1 MLSALSTRYAKALV
15 DVVTEPG
22 SGVDPTQV
30 LKELREVQELIAGSS
45 SLKGALLSPAVSPSR
60 KRAVMGKLMAP
71 MGVHTKVRNFVFTVV
86 DHRRVGDLASI
97 IEGFEA
103 QVDERLGF
111 TRAAITSAREL
122 GGDQKAALEAQVAR
136 LAGRKAR
143 VKFTVDPA
151 LIAGV
156 VAHVGS
162 TVYDG
167 SVRGQLEKLKMRL
180 GRS

>member
-15 DVVTEPG
+15 DVVAAPG
-22 SGVDPTQV
+22 SGVDPAQV
-30 LKELREVQELIAGSS
+30 LTQLREVQELVAVSA

-60 KRAVMGKLMAP
+60 KRAVMAKLMAP
-71 MGVHTKVRNFVFTVV
+71 MGVNAKVRNFVFVV
-86 DHRRVGDLASI
+86 IDHRRVGDLAAI

-103 QVDERLGF
+103 LLDQRLGF
-111 TRAAITSAREL
+111 VSASVSSAREL
-122 GGDQKAALEAQVAR
+122 AAEQKAALEAQVAR

-143 VKFTVDPA
+143 VKFTIDPA

-167 SVRGQLEKLKMRL
+167 SVQGQLEQLRMRL
-180 GRS
+180 GR

>member
-1 MLSALSTRYAKALV
+1 MLSALSTRYANALV
-15 DVVTEPG
+15 DVVTGPG
-22 SGVDPTQV
+22 SGVDPVQV
-30 LKELREVQELIAGSS
+30 LTQLRAVHELIAGSA

-71 MGVHTKVRNFVFTVV
+71 MGVHNKVRNFVFVV
-86 DHRRVGDLASI
+86 IDHRRVGDLAAI
-97 IEGFEA
+97 IEGFETLA
-103 QVDERLGF
+103 DERLGF
-111 TRAAITSAREL
+111 VRAAVSSAREL
-122 GGDQKAALEAQVAR
+122 EADQKAALEAQVAR
-136 LAGRKAR
+136 LAGRQAR
-143 VKFTVDPA
+143 VKYSIDPA

>member
-1 MLSALSTRYAKALV
+1 MLSALSARYAKALV
-15 DVVTEPG
+15 DVVMEPG
-22 SGVDPTQV
+22 SIVDPAQV
-30 LKELREVQELIAGSS
+30 LTQLREVQELVAGSP

-60 KRAVMGKLMAP
+60 KRAVMGRLMAP
-71 MGVHTKVRNFVFTVV
+71 MGVGDKVRNFVFVV
-86 DHRRVGDLASI
+86 IDHRRVGDLASI

-103 QVDERLGF
+103 LVDERLGF
-111 TRAAITSAREL
+111 TRASVSSARDL
-122 GGDQKAALEAQVAR
+122 TNDQKAALEAEIAR

-143 VKFTVDPA
+143 VKFSIDPA

-167 SVRGQLEKLKMRL
+167 SVRGQLEKLKLRL

>member
-15 DVVTEPG
+15 DVVTAPG
-22 SGVDPTQV
+22 SGVDPAQV
-30 LKELREVQELIAGSS
+30 LAQLREVYELIAGSA

-71 MGVHTKVRNFVFTVV
+71 MRVHDKIRNFVFVVV
-86 DHRRVGDLASI
+86 DHRRVGELASI
-97 IEGFEA
+97 IEGFETL
-103 QVDERLGF
+103 VDERLGF
-111 TRAAITSAREL
+111 VRAAVSSAREL
-122 GGDQKAALEAQVAR
+122 AADQKASLEAQVAR

-143 VKFTVDPA
+143 VKFSVDAA

-167 SVRGQLEKLKMRL
+167 SVRGQLEQLKMRL

>member
-22 SGVDPTQV
+22 SGVDPGRV
-30 LKELREVQELIAGSS
+30 LTELRQVQELLAGSS
-45 SLKGALLSPAVSPSR
+45 ALRAALLSPAVSPSR
-60 KRAVMGKLMAP
+60 KRNVMGKLMAP
-71 MGVHTKVRNFVFTVV
+71 MGVHDKVRNFVFVLL
-86 DHRRVGDLASI
+86 DHRRVGELASI
-97 IEGFEA
+97 IEGFETL
-103 QVDERLGF
+103 VDERLGY
-111 TRAAITSAREL
+111 TRASISSAREL
-122 GGDQKAALEAQVAR
+122 AADQKATLEAQVTR

-143 VKFTVDPA
+143 VRFAIDPA

-156 VAHVGS
+156 VARVGS

-167 SVRGQLEKLKMRL
+167 SVRGQLEKLRMRL